1 MITVNIVDD
10 GRIVRGLQLWNKG
23 SLSLLNYEE
32 FEKLSYVKY
41 HEIPLILIQSKPI
54 DVYCTIQDSVE
65 YIADHILRYKDLG
78 LLCKSK
84 TNENVFLIFY
94 IQDMKLKTLSLDF
107 SMTIKISSI
116 NKSYDNETNYILDLK
131 TKSSDTNVFDRVLEK
146 KKRPKSTTPTIQDK
160 GDQINSTV
168 TKVILSGL
176 RLRGLSNS
184 SKDKIKIK
192 EIYQMTYKSTLF
204 GLRKFNGEVKLNDIQ
219 DIVEK
224 LLQVFVDVD
233 IDEDSPFK
241 D

>member
-10 GRIVRGLQLWNKG
+10 NRIVRNLQLWSKG
-23 SLSLLNYEE
+23 TFPFTNDEE
-32 FEKLSYVKY
+32 FQRVNYVKY
-41 HEIPLILIQSKPI
+41 NEIPLVLIQGKPI
-54 DVYCTIQDSVE
+54 DVYCSIQDSVD
-65 YIADHILRYKDLG
+65 YVADNVLRYKDLG

-84 TNENVFLIFY
+84 SNENVYLIFY
-94 IQDMKLKTLSLDF
+94 VQDMKLKTLLLDF
-107 SMTIKISSI
+107 SLIIKILGI

-146 KKRPKSTTPTIQDK
+146 KKRPKSTTPTVQDK
-160 GDQINSTV
+160 GDQINTTV

-204 GLRKFNGEVKLNDIQ
+204 ALRKFNREVKLNDIQ
-219 DIVEK
+219 DTVEK
-224 LLQVFVDVD
+224 LLQIFVDVD

-241 D
+241 E